1 MSEKEPAPVT
11 DWDLHA
17 YADGRIDPETDHARA
32 VEAYLAA
39 NPAEQ
44 SRVRA
49 YRAQDEAIRARYR
62 HVLAQPV
69 PERLRPESLRA
80 ARAGIASRRPSLR
93 AAAGVA
99 LLVCATLI
107 GWLAGQ
113 QSDRPLERFA
123 DRTTAYLSAQQE
135 SGPSGSPAEL
145 ESLSALG
152 GAPDFRTKG
161 LELVGARELDNGD
174 MYEARYRDRGGR
186 ELRLFV
192 APDPQRHDILMSRT
206 ADGGRKV
213 VYWQQGPLMYGLT
226 GDFDEGLL
234 DDFAHTAIN
243 QFRDRL
249 DTNRLADTGDDAG
262 SSSTR
267 DTSPAT
273 GQITSAEPEADRLDP
288 RGLQLNSDALDL
300 RNRRD
305 GLTR

>member
-1 MSEKEPAPVT
+1 VSEKEPFPVT

-17 YADGRIDPETDHARA
+17 YADGRIDPETEHARA

-49 YRAQDEAIRARYR
+49 YHAQDEAIRARYR

-69 PERLRPESLRA
+69 PARLRPESLRA
-80 ARAGIASRRPSLR
+80 GRAPRRPLLR

-113 QSDRPLERFA
+113 QSDRPLARFA
-123 DRTTAYLSAQQE
+123 DRTTAYLSAQQG
-135 SGPSGSPAEL
+135 SKPSGSTAAL

-152 GAPDFRTKG
+152 GAPDFRTEG
-161 LELVGARELDNGD
+161 LELVGARELDNGG

-206 ADGGRKV
+206 ADGDRKV

-234 DDFAHTAIN
+234 DDFAHAAIK
-243 QFRDRL
+243 QYRDRL
-249 DTNRLADTGDDAG
+249 DTNRLADTGHDAG

-288 RGLQLNSDALDL
+288 RGLQLNTEALEL

-305 GLTR
+305 GLTQ